1 MKRRKNY
8 PPMTNNQKKA
18 ASRRDLSRRPLQA
31 DRFINEFLDAA
42 CDPSRRY
49 ILELLVPPQGQD
61 SPKAHELSAG
71 EIARQAGLAP
81 STTSEHL
88 RKLLDLHLLSA
99 RKEGTSIYYRLRNH
113 QLVYAFHDLLEALD
127 THYTTYSTA
136 SEPQAFE

>member
-1 MKRRKNY
+1 
-8 PPMTNNQKKA
+8 MTNNQKKA
-18 ASRRDLSRRPLQA
+18 ASRRDLSRRSLQA

-71 EIARQAGLAP
+71 EIARQADLAP

-127 THYTTYSTA
+127 THYTTYNSA
-136 SEPQAFE
+136 SEPQASE